1 MATKTFKIAFSVRIC
16 GSCYISI
23 DQHCSGL
30 VLKNECCFPSQ
41 PASLPQSVQR
51 ANERLQQKGWG
62 KAVLHSLS
70 PTSSLVPNTGWLQH
84 RAGRAR

>member
-1 MATKTFKIAFSVRIC
+1 MFFFNMATKTFKIALLARIC

-30 VLKNECCFPSQ
+30 VLKNECYFPSQ

-51 ANERLQQKGWG
+51 
-62 KAVLHSLS
+62 VS
-70 PTSSLVPNTGWLQH
+70 
-84 RAGRAR
+84 